1 MAPVLGKLD
10 FSVLELGKKDDLV
23 VALGIVPVQEKKD
36 FSVLEWGRKDFFV
49 LGKLD
54 FFVLGKQDFS
64 VLVVLGRKDSFL
76 VVLGKKDF
84 FDLERKGTLGK
95 NDCPVSWGKQ
105 DFLHVVWGKI
115 CFLVVAWKIFPVG
128 KKEQLD

>member
-1 MAPVLGKLD
+1 ML
-10 FSVLELGKKDDLV
+10 
-23 VALGIVPVQEKKD
+23 ALGIVPVQEKKD
-36 FSVLEWGRKDFFV
+36 FSVLEQGRKDFLVVGQGIAPVQGRKDFFV

-76 VVLGKKDF
+76 AVLGKKDF

-95 NDCPVSWGKQ
+95 NDCPV
-105 DFLHVVWGKI
+105 
-115 CFLVVAWKIFPVG
+115 
-128 KKEQLD
+128 